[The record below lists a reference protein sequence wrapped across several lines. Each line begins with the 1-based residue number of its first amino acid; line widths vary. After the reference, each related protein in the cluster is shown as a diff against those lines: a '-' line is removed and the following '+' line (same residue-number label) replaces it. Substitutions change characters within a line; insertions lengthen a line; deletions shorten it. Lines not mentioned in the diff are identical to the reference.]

1 MASFTGGSVG
11 DGKTIVPLLGW
22 QVLLGEQVSPLGQL
36 PQLSVPPQPSGML
49 PQLLAAQVW
58 GVQVLTTHTLLT
70 QVSLVPQV
78 PQLSV
83 PPQPSGM
90 LPQFLACAVQL
101 VGVQPPLVWHVP
113 LTHDSPTGQVQVIVP
128 PQPSDT
134 GPQAAPTPP
143 EPHVFG
149 VHAG

>member
-1 MASFTGGSVG
+1 MPNVKFPSLTGASVG
-11 DGKTIVPLLGW
+11 DGRVMGPPLGW
-22 QVLLGEQVSPLGQL
+22 QVLLGEHVWPLGQL

-49 PQLLAAQVW
+49 PQLLAEQTW
-58 GVQVLTTHTLLT
+58 GVQVLVTHTLLM
-70 QVSLVPQV
+70 QVALVAQV
-78 PQLSV
+78 PQLSE

-101 VGVQPPLVWHVP
+101 VGVQPPPVWQVP
-113 LTHDSPTGQVQVIVP
+113 LTHDSPTGQPQVMVP

-143 EPHVFG
+143 EPQV
-149 VHAG
+149 